1 MDHAAAATAIQARY
15 RTVLAQRAFS
25 ERLYA
30 AFAAD
35 GAPPKLEALEAELM
49 RPRSRRPSHSS
60 ASEDDTASPRR
71 APATPAERRG
81 SGRPTLEEA
90 QAEAFEI
97 QNLRS
102 DFLASAGAPA
112 AAPPPPPPLLA
123 RATTVAGS
131 GSTGSG
137 PSSPLAPASELSRR
151 CSCGSASKRSSA
163 PASPARGGSVGAV
176 TAASPSDADAL
187 EFTEAMAGEMTLDA
201 LKELSQVLQRLIHE
215 RNSALIDLLQH
226 RDELLH
232 ERAYRQSLV
241 EQLLQQVD
249 RSRGLRGSRVST
261 RRR

>member
-49 RPRSRRPSHSS
+49 RPRRGAGHSS
-60 ASEDDTASPRR
+60 ASEDDAASPRR

-102 DFLASAGAPA
+102 DFLASAGARRRCS
-112 AAPPPPPPLLA
+112 PPPPPLLA

-137 PSSPLAPASELSRR
+137 PSSPAAPASELSRR

-215 RNSALIDLLQH
+215 RNAALIDLLQH